1 MAKLAHILLQWMG
14 MIAISFALVDYARA
28 ENLPDM
34 WKRHDTEIREL
45 RDRIS
50 KIETQLKSFLKEKGV
65 SSLPAGIEEPRCI
78 DVPAGEPLISI
89 EINETWVGLSGR
101 LKIRVV
107 SIYHDIVTST
117 SKGIFKSNIEELDS
131 RLFNKGRFL
140 DFTIGNCKYTIL
152 VVNAKPEV
160 GVVVLQ
166 LLDF

>member
-50 KIETQLKSFLKEKGV
+50 KIETQLKSLSKEKGV
-65 SSLPAGIEEPRCI
+65 SSLPAGSEEPRCI
-78 DVPAGEPLISI
+78 DVPAGEPLITI
-89 EINETWVGLSGR
+89 EIDETWKGLSGKV
-101 LKIRVV
+101 KIRVI
-107 SIYHDIVTST
+107 SIYHDIVTGT
-117 SKGIFKSNIEELDS
+117 NKGIFKSNIEKLNS
-131 RLFNKGRFL
+131 RPFNKGRFL
-140 DFTIGNCKYTIL
+140 DFTIGNCNYTFL
-152 VVNAKPEV
+152 VVTVKPEV